1 MATIEEMAEAH
12 LLNVQ
17 REVQKLNEQ
26 KVQIDQEISRLT
38 SYLEEGKKT
47 LEESNQVESPI
58 PQSQTFLGDNYGKQ
72 RILHSPIKATK
83 ELF

>member
-26 KVQIDQEISRLT
+26 KAQIDQEISRLA

-47 LEESNQVESPI
+47 LEESNQVESQI
-58 PQSQTFLGDNYGKQ
+58 PQSQTFLGDNYGK
-72 RILHSPIKATK
+72 
-83 ELF
+83 